1 MKRVR
6 GYALLLGTLG
16 CWGGVAISPALAQGA
31 TNTVGL
37 DAVWVLL
44 SGVLVFFM
52 QTGFAMLEAGLV
64 RQTGAINCLLE
75 NFIDAAIT
83 AIAFWAVG
91 FGLAFG
97 DSWGG
102 ILGTSGFGLGGA
114 VKVEAAGTL
123 GYGAGMPGLDSPLPT
138 LVLFFF
144 HFAFAATASTIATG
158 AMAERTHFV
167 GDLIYSV
174 LMGAVVYPVVAH
186 WAWNDGGWLS
196 QLGFRD
202 FAGSAVVHA
211 VGGITALVGAALLG
225 PRAKRVWDALP
236 PGHNMSLATLG
247 AMILWFGWYG
257 FNAGS
262 ALTAQ
267 NPGLL
272 GLIVTNTT
280 LAAAAGA
287 ISSLV
292 YVFQRIRTW
301 HLFVSLN
308 GAIAGLVAITAGCAY
323 VMPWA
328 AVLVGAIAGVLVIV
342 SADFIEAQRID
353 DPVGAFSVHGTCGV
367 LGTVAVGLLAVP
379 ELTEGNGGLLTS
391 GNPSLLLVQLLGIG
405 AIALFTTVAAT
416 LMFGLLNSQGLL
428 RVSAE
433 ADEVG
438 IDAVEHGASVWPD
451 VYKPR

>member
-1 MKRVR
+1 MKRKR

-16 CWGGVAISPALAQGA
+16 CWGGVAISPALAQDVA
-31 TNTVGL
+31 STTSL
-37 DAVWVLL
+37 DGIWVLL
-44 SGVLVFFM
+44 SGFFVFFM

-75 NFIDAAIT
+75 NFIDAGVT
-83 AIAFWAVG
+83 ALVFWAVG

-97 DSWGG
+97 NSLGG
-102 ILGTSGFGLGGA
+102 ILGTDGFFLGGA
-114 VKVEAAGTL
+114 LQVGTTGSVIYRLGMAGI
-123 GYGAGMPGLDSPLPT
+123 DSSLPT
-138 LVLFFF
+138 FVLFFF
-144 HFAFAATASTIATG
+144 HFAFAATASTIVTG

-167 GDLIYSV
+167 GDLVYSV
-174 LMGAVVYPVVAH
+174 VMGAIIYPLVAH
-186 WAWNDGGWLS
+186 WVWNKGGWLA

-211 VGGITALVGAALLG
+211 VGGITALVGAAFLG

-262 ALTAQ
+262 TLTAQ

-280 LAAAAGA
+280 LAAGAGA
-287 ISSLV
+287 VSSLV

-308 GAIAGLVAITAGCAY
+308 GSIAGLVAITAGCAY

-342 SADFIEAQRID
+342 SADFIESQRID
-353 DPVGAFSVHGTCGV
+353 DPVGAFSVHGACGIF
-367 LGTVAVGLLAVP
+367 GTVAVGLLAVP
-379 ELTEGNGGLLTS
+379 ALTGGNGGLLTS

-405 AIALFTTVAAT
+405 AIALFATLAAT
-416 LMFGLLNSQGLL
+416 ILFGWLKAQNLL

-433 ADEVG
+433 ADELG

-451 VYKPR
+451 VYKPQ

>member
-1 MKRVR
+1 MD
-6 GYALLLGTLG
+6 G
-16 CWGGVAISPALAQGA
+16 I
-31 TNTVGL
+31 
-37 DAVWVLL
+37 WVLL
-44 SGVLVFFM
+44 SGFLVFFM

-102 ILGTSGFGLGGA
+102 MLGTSGFFLSGA
-114 VKVEAAGTL
+114 VQVESAGTV
-123 GYGAGMPGLDSPLPT
+123 GYGTGVAGLDSPLPT
-138 LVLFFF
+138 FVLFFF

-158 AMAERTHFV
+158 AMAERTRFV
-167 GDLIYSV
+167 GDIIYSV
-174 LMGAVVYPVVAH
+174 LMGSVVYPVVAH
-186 WAWNDGGWLS
+186 WAWNEGGWLS

-202 FAGSAVVHA
+202 FAGSAVVHS
-211 VGGITALVGAALLG
+211 VGGITALVGAAFLG

-308 GAIAGLVAITAGCAY
+308 GSIAGLVAITAGCAY

-342 SADFIEAQRID
+342 SADFIESRRID

-367 LGTVAVGLLAVP
+367 FGTVAVGLLAVP
-379 ELTEGNGGLLTS
+379 ALTGGNGGLLTS

-405 AIALFTTVAAT
+405 VIALFTTLAAT
-416 LMFGLLNSQGLL
+416 TMFGLLQFQGLL

-433 ADEVG
+433 ADALG
-438 IDAVEHGASVWPD
+438 IDVAEHGASVWPD
-451 VYKPR
+451 VYKP